1 MLCAES
7 LVNSARLRDG
17 LLDTGDWINL
27 HHAAGVLGD
36 APIYFDD
43 SPDIRVLEIKAK
55 ARRLKKNKGLGLI
68 IIDYLQLMEAQ
79 HKSERRDLEISE
91 ISRSLKSLA
100 KELHIPVIALSQ
112 LNRRLETR
120 ENKKPQLS
128 DLRESGSIEQD
139 ADLVML
145 IYRDEVYHPE
155 ADNPNIGKAE
165 IILSKHRNGPT
176 GKVEL
181 AFLNIYTRFENLA
194 LTSFT

>member
-1 MLCAES
+1 MTTEKSRQEENGEKRRYWKEHLDAWRASGLSQVEYCRQHDLS
-7 LVNSARLRDG
+7 RFQFQYWKRRFQPSAAFPSF
-17 LLDTGDWINL
+17 I
-27 HHAAGVLGD
+27 
-36 APIYFDD
+36 
-43 SPDIRVLEIKAK
+43 
-55 ARRLKKNKGLGLI
+55 
-68 IIDYLQLMEAQ
+68 
-79 HKSERRDLEISE
+79 
-91 ISRSLKSLA
+91 
-100 KELHIPVIALSQ
+100 ELPLSQ

-176 GKVEL
+176 GKVDL
-181 AFLNIYTRFENLA
+181 AFLNIYTRFENLT
-194 LTSFT
+194 LM